1 MITNR
6 LRPTLVWASYLA
18 SLWLI
23 FRPALLTHVVADD
36 FINPFGQAHNAGFSI
51 SSIIDYTVDNT
62 WLAGHFN
69 YSGQVV
75 GGLATFVLTYLI
87 TDLSFHYVTTFAVLK
102 FVVFLMTIEVAT
114 NTLVRIIESF
124 GRKSSRWNARLML
137 MLTFGLV
144 LQIHVPWSNDP
155 VASYPLAGYGTLIV
169 GLTYLS
175 LGDRVHRSQF
185 SATSVG
191 ALSMFSLFAVTYYE
205 ANVLM
210 VFSVGLLLFH
220 SSLDS
225 EAGGNRRRKLT
236 LSIVATAIPLLFTA
250 FLYGVSQPQTA
261 NYTGTQISPSFQM
274 VEHTFK
280 GLLSSLPTASWGLA
294 REWLASPMNYSW
306 SVVRFLMLL
315 CVLLAVTALLIRPRR
330 DSSKTVRPNTKRGWV
345 LLTSLLMYWGGT
357 TLLQSSTVKV
367 RDEALR
373 VGQVYTYYAIGSV
386 CVAILIATGISL
398 LQKDFAHIAGIAFA
412 LLICVGVIQYVINTN
427 VTMKFNERTAPVG
440 NLLNVYADG
449 RSAEDRCIALAW
461 WKSMGWPEYYWVG
474 TEVGMNA
481 TYKKYKG
488 VAFCEEGTG
497 R

>member
-6 LRPTLVWASYLA
+6 LRPTLAWGFYIA
-18 SLWLI
+18 SLWLV

-51 SSIIDYTVDNT
+51 SSIINYTVDNT

-69 YSGQVV
+69 YSGQVI
-75 GGLATFVLTYLI
+75 GSLATFVLTYLI
-87 TDLSFHYVTTFAVLK
+87 TDLSFHYVTVFAVLK
-102 FVVFLMTIEVAT
+102 FVVFVITVEVAT

-124 GRKSSRWNARLML
+124 GRQCSRWNARLIL
-137 MLTFGLV
+137 MLTFGLM

-169 GLTYLS
+169 GLVYLS
-175 LGDRVHRSQF
+175 LGDRVHKTQF
-185 SATSVG
+185 SAASVG
-191 ALSMFSLFAVTYYE
+191 TLTLFSLFAVTYYE

-210 VFSVGLLLFH
+210 VFSVGFLLFQ
-220 SSLDS
+220 SSLDNT
-225 EAGGNRRRKLT
+225 AGENRRRKLT
-236 LSIVATAIPLLFTA
+236 LSTFATAIPLMFTA

-261 NYTGTQISPSFQM
+261 NYTGTQVSPSFQM

-306 SVVRFLMLL
+306 SVTRFLVLL
-315 CVLLAVTALLIRPRR
+315 CVLLAVIGILSRPRR
-330 DSSKTVRPNTKRGWV
+330 TSEETVRRNVKRGWV
-345 LLTSLLMYWGGT
+345 LLASLLMYWGGT

-386 CVAILIATGISL
+386 CVAILIAAGIIL
-398 LQKDFAHIAGIAFA
+398 LQNNFRRIALVSFA
-412 LLICVGVIQYVINTN
+412 LLICVGAIQYVINTN

-449 RSAEDRCIALAW
+449 RSAEDRCVALEW

-488 VAFCEEGTG
+488 VAFCEDGAG